1 MKLSFKDKK
10 RLIDNYGQWAI
21 VTGATSGIGL
31 EIATLLADSGFNL
44 VINARNIV
52 LLNEVADKLTTS
64 YNIQVKVD
72 AADISEEKG
81 AELLIKESKDL
92 PIGLLVNNAGFG
104 TSGLFVDSELNN
116 EIKMLELNC
125 RTVLI
130 LTHYFAQKFKKQKS
144 GGIIF
149 LSSLVAFQ
157 GVPYA
162 TNYAAT
168 KAFIQSFAEG
178 LEREMKPF
186 GVSVLAASPG
196 PVNTGFAKR
205 AKMTM
210 NGAIAVD
217 KIGVPI
223 LRALGNRR
231 NVLPGFKTKFLIYS
245 LRTVPRFFKIKIMEK
260 IMKGFSN

>member
-1 MKLSFKDKK
+1 MKLSFNDKK

-64 YNIQVKVD
+64 YNIQVKVV

-116 EIKMLELNC
+116 EIKM
-125 RTVLI
+125 
-130 LTHYFAQKFKKQKS
+130 
-144 GGIIF
+144 
-149 LSSLVAFQ
+149 
-157 GVPYA
+157 
-162 TNYAAT
+162 
-168 KAFIQSFAEG
+168 
-178 LEREMKPF
+178 
-186 GVSVLAASPG
+186 
-196 PVNTGFAKR
+196 
-205 AKMTM
+205 
-210 NGAIAVD
+210 
-217 KIGVPI
+217 
-223 LRALGNRR
+223 
-231 NVLPGFKTKFLIYS
+231 
-245 LRTVPRFFKIKIMEK
+245 
-260 IMKGFSN
+260 